1 MTEHKDD
8 GHPPSDAARIKP
20 GRRRHSGRRAFF
32 LFTFVFVMSAGALI
46 QLTIYLLNS
55 SMHMEIGRCC
65 KAYDLWE
72 IVNLQ
77 NVILYTAFAAA
88 LGGIATYT
96 LV

>member
-1 MTEHKDD
+1 MAEQKD
-8 GHPPSDAARIKP
+8 GRNNPPAAPRTKP
-20 GRRRHSGRRAFF
+20 RRGMHSGRRAFF
-32 LFTFVFVMSAGALI
+32 LFTFAFVMAAGALI
-46 QLTIYLLNS
+46 QLTIYYLNS
-55 SMHMEIGRCC
+55 SLHMEIGRCC

-88 LGGIATYT
+88 LGGVAAYT